1 MSDLPMQ
8 KPDFEE
14 KIQQQVLRYEYVLEA
29 LSDIGDELCRVSSFD
44 AQLKSLL
51 HLLLGTLG
59 IRKGGIFLFDEQTQK
74 LNLQCSWK
82 LVHKTFEHEM
92 TKQQA
97 DSLSNDSAEITY
109 RVKGFPHLTPL
120 FEAFETDNLDC
131 VSVLKVRERFIGL
144 LIVGHKLKEIALT
157 EKEVSFLKT
166 LSRNISVAINNYLM
180 LNDLRSA
187 NAQLDEKMREVSIL
201 YQASQMI
208 SSELQIKALMNMA
221 MSAISGITTIERGTA
236 WLYDEEHKTF
246 NLTAQIG
253 TLEETPAIVELDSSS
268 IFQLAHE
275 KKDSFEITEESK
287 ASFVLSEIDSNIFGQ
302 NFVVVPIVNQ
312 GEILGLVHLCAAAEA
327 NGFTARDIRLI
338 KVFAIQLGAAVKKA
352 QLYEQAI
359 TDGMTKLY
367 LHRYFKQRLLD
378 EIKRA
383 TRFKRNLALIMVDID
398 HFKLLN
404 DNYGHQTGDEVLKR
418 VAGILRKAV
427 RTHDLPV
434 RYGGEEFALVLP
446 ETDMVGAVAV
456 AERIRKTIEKEVI
469 EYGGAVIQKTAS
481 FGVSVFPDCAGDMD
495 SLIKAADVA
504 LYWSKE
510 HGRNQVTAAPSVAS
524 RETK

>member
-1 MSDLPMQ
+1 M
-8 KPDFEE
+8 
-14 KIQQQVLRYEYVLEA
+14 
-29 LSDIGDELCRVSSFD
+29 
-44 AQLKSLL
+44 
-51 HLLLGTLG
+51 
-59 IRKGGIFLFDEQTQK
+59 LFR
-74 LNLQCSWK
+74 S
-82 LVHKTFEHEM
+82 
-92 TKQQA
+92 
-97 DSLSNDSAEITY
+97 
-109 RVKGFPHLTPL
+109 
-120 FEAFETDNLDC
+120 C

-253 TLEETPAIVELDSSS
+253 TLEETPTIVELDSSS

-312 GEILGLVHLCAAAEA
+312 GEILGLVHL
-327 NGFTARDIRLI
+327 
-338 KVFAIQLGAAVKKA
+338 
-352 QLYEQAI
+352 
-359 TDGMTKLY
+359 
-367 LHRYFKQRLLD
+367 
-378 EIKRA
+378 
-383 TRFKRNLALIMVDID
+383 
-398 HFKLLN
+398 
-404 DNYGHQTGDEVLKR
+404 
-418 VAGILRKAV
+418 
-427 RTHDLPV
+427 
-434 RYGGEEFALVLP
+434 
-446 ETDMVGAVAV
+446 
-456 AERIRKTIEKEVI
+456 
-469 EYGGAVIQKTAS
+469 
-481 FGVSVFPDCAGDMD
+481 
-495 SLIKAADVA
+495 
-504 LYWSKE
+504 
-510 HGRNQVTAAPSVAS
+510 
-524 RETK
+524 